1 MMVWG
6 GRNVRRFLPTGAAIA
21 AATLAVVMTVAAQT
35 PQKTAKDQGE
45 TDIYGAAM
53 ADIQAKNFA
62 KAITDLDT
70 WTQKY
75 PDTQFKEVQIYGYE
89 AAYAQMNPPNQAK
102 ALEYA
107 NQLLDKNLDEAF
119 AGLPQ
124 IQLAV
129 YLLAVQSAFGLG
141 QNATPE
147 QLAIGDKA
155 AHKLLD
161 YAPKFFVDKNKPAN
175 LASTDWANAR
185 AQVEKPANDFLYFKT
200 ILPAEKARLARNCP
214 EAESGYIAAL
224 GAYPDKS
231 YLVYQLGLAYVCEK
245 KMPQAAWELARAAA
259 MDPTLSGTNP
269 NPKSVTDYAKKYYTN
284 LHGNA
289 DGYDEF
295 VEKTKANA
303 MPPDGF
309 TIVNVDAQKAEA
321 INKWNDDHKE
331 AATWAGIKGS
341 LTAPDGAAFFD
352 SNMKDAAF
360 PAMKGTLVEA
370 VPACRPKTLLV
381 SVPSFDN
388 AKPPAEI
395 TLKFATALTGKPEV
409 GGEIT
414 FNEGVSKTFTAAP
427 FMLTMDV
434 EKDKVQG
441 LTMTPCAA
449 APVRKGI
456 PAKKKK

>member
-1 MMVWG
+1 M
-6 GRNVRRFLPTGAAIA
+6 RRFIPAGAAVA
-21 AATLAVVMTVAAQT
+21 AATLAVAMTVAAQT
-35 PQKTAKDQGE
+35 PQRTAKDQGE
-45 TDIYGAAM
+45 TDIYGAVLNDLTAR
-53 ADIQAKNFA
+53 NFT
-62 KAITDLDT
+62 KAITDTDT
-70 WTQKY
+70 WVQKY
-75 PDTQFKEVQIYGYE
+75 PDSQFKEMQTFAYE
-89 AAYAQMNPPNQAK
+89 QAYNGLTPPNDAK
-102 ALEYA
+102 ALEMA
-107 NQLLDKNLDEAF
+107 DKLLDKNPADAF
-119 AGLPQ
+119 PGSPQTALNVYFLAIGSAGR
-124 IQLAV
+124 IQ
-129 YLLAVQSAFGLG
+129 
-141 QNATPE
+141 NPTPE

-161 YAPKFFVDKNKPAN
+161 FSGSYFTAGNKPAQVSD
-175 LASTDWANAR
+175 ADWSNAHETLKKAAN
-185 AQVEKPANDFLYFKT
+185 QYLYYET
-200 ILPAEKARLARNCP
+200 ILPADQARIVKKDCAA
-214 EAESGYIAAL
+214 AESLYTRAL

-231 YLVYQLGLAYVCEK
+231 YIVYNLGWAYNCEK
-245 KMPQAAWELARAAA
+245 KMPQAAWLFARAAA

-309 TIVNVDAQKAEA
+309 SIVNVDAQKAEA
-321 INKWNDDHKE
+321 INKWNDEHKE
-331 AATWAGIKGS
+331 ASTWAGIKGS

-352 SNMKDAAF
+352 SNMKEAAF
-360 PAMKGTLVEA
+360 PTMKGTLVEA

-414 FNEGVSKTFTAAP
+414 FNEGVSKTFTASP
-427 FMLTMDV
+427 FMLTMEVD
-434 EKDKVQG
+434 KDKIQG
-441 LTMTPCAA
+441 LTMTQCAA
-449 APVRKGI
+449 APVHKAL
-456 PAKKKK
+456 PKKKK